1 MTMAT
6 AKSPVFKLNN
16 GIEMAPLGLRVF
28 NSLPETPVAVVTSAI
43 ANGYRL
49 IDTAALQERAAGR
62 KGVRAVGIRREEVFV
77 TTKLWMSDF
86 GYDQALHAFDR
97 SIVQD

>member
-1 MTMAT
+1 MAT

-16 GIEMAPLGLRVF
+16 GIEMLVLGLGVF
-28 NSLPETPVAVVTSAI
+28 NSPPEMTVAAVSSAI

-49 IDTAALQERAAGR
+49 IDTAAAYKNEQQVGEGI
-62 KGVRAVGIRREEVFV
+62 RAVGIRREEVFV

-86 GYDQALHAFDR
+86 GYDEALRAFDR